1 MRKSMES
8 VIPQMIA
15 FLGDSNDSLREAGA
29 KVLLNLSEEG
39 NISNFLMCMSL
50 MRV

>member
-1 MRKSMES
+1 MES
-8 VIPQMIA
+8 VIPQMIG
-15 FLGDSNDSLREAGA
+15 FLSVSNDSLRAAGVN
-29 KVLLNLSEEG
+29 VLSSLSEQG